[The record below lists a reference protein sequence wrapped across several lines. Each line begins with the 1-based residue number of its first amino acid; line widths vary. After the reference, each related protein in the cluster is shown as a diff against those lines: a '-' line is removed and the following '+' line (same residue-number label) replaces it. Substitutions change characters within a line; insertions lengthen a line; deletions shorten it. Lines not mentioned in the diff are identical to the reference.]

1 MVFGFLIISFCAAV
15 LEMLPISSSTHIAV
29 LTNVLQNY
37 GVFAYDNELLK
48 ALDFLLHGPMVIVLI
63 IFFFNRWRLLPRF
76 FLKNRYSFLNYLICG
91 FIAEFVTLM
100 FFIFFEYSGMS
111 GWPRWLGFLLTAL
124 ALLSDRL
131 LGAQEQSTQW
141 NKINAF
147 ILGVAQGIAFLPGVS
162 RFGLT
167 FAAARWRGFSL
178 RHALELSFLIEFPIS
193 CAATLKGFYD
203 MHKLHAL
210 NLLNWQWQLTM
221 VIAIVVAVALLFL
234 VRKIIMARK
243 WWLFG
248 WYAAILSAVSLLNG
262 HA

>member
-1 MVFGFLIISFCAAV
+1 MILGFLIISFCAV
-15 LEMLPISSSTHIAV
+15 LLEMLPISSSTHIAM
-29 LTNVLQNY
+29 LTNELQAHGFFIYNE
-37 GVFAYDNELLK
+37 ELLK
-48 ALDFLLHGPMVIVLI
+48 ALDFLLHGPTVIVLI
-63 IFFFNRWRLLPRF
+63 LFFFNRWKLLPYY

-91 FIAEFVTLM
+91 FIAELVTLL
-100 FFIFFEYSGMS
+100 FFIFFEYTGMS
-111 GWPRWLGFLLTAL
+111 WWPRWIGFLLTAV

-131 LGAQEQSTQW
+131 LGPQEESVAW

-147 ILGVAQGIAFLPGVS
+147 ALGVAQGIAFLPGVS

-167 FAAARWRGFSL
+167 FAAARWCGFSL
-178 RHALELSFLIEFPIS
+178 RHAFELSFLIEFPIS
-193 CAATLKGFYD
+193 CAATVKGFYD

-234 VRKIIMARK
+234 IRKIIMARK

-248 WYAAILSAVSLLNG
+248 WYAAILAAVTWLDD
-262 HA
+262 HP